1 MTLIDRSARLCLAVS
16 LTSLLLST
24 AAVFAAD
31 SADGTKDDKTPTNVS
46 LSDDPETAMK
56 KFRLTP
62 GLKIDVFAAEPDIQ
76 DVVSF
81 AFDDKGR
88 CYVVET
94 GRRRTSVYDIRK
106 HRNWTDADLSF
117 RSVEDR
123 IKFLKEK
130 LVPTN
135 KELPKDIQVDRNGDG
150 KFDWHD
156 LEVES
161 ERIRLIE
168 DTNGDGKVD
177 KSSVYA
183 DGFNTIVSGVA
194 AGIAVKG
201 EDVYLTCIPDL
212 WLLNGVTKDGKAK
225 EKTPLLSGFGVH
237 IAYGGHDMH
246 GLKFGPDGKL
256 YFSIADRG
264 THVQT
269 KEGKIIAL
277 PDTGAVFRCNPDGSE
292 FEVFAKGL
300 RNPQELAFD
309 EYGNL
314 FTGDN
319 NADGGDKARW
329 THVVEGAD
337 YGWRIGWQHLPKL
350 GAWNSEKLW
359 DLPPRNTAAYI
370 LPAAAHI
377 GHGPAGIS
385 YYPGTGLP
393 EKYKNTFF
401 YADFPGGVRYF
412 KMRPFGASYLVD
424 NPKDYLMD
432 NKLDNINGKLLWGL
446 YPVDVEFAPGGGIY
460 VLDWVS
466 GWEKTGKGRIYRLHD
481 PETDSSDAVTDTK
494 NILAAG
500 MKGRGL
506 DELVNLMGH
515 TDMRVRYAAQF
526 ALAEEARDKEFKKTK
541 ITRFI
546 RPFSKPLEALIT
558 AARNSHNQMVRLHAL
573 WAIGQMGRTPAL
585 EHIQELVPLIL
596 DKDSEVR
603 AQTAKIMGDVR
614 YDGAYTALL
623 QLLQDSDSRVRYF
636 ATLSAGRFGD
646 SRATDR
652 IIAMLRENGERDPYL
667 RHAGIMA
674 LTMID
679 GGKAA
684 QAAVK
689 DNSPS
694 VRMAGLLALRKM
706 EDESIASFLKDSDS
720 FLVLEAARAI
730 TDIPLNDAMP
740 KLAELTKNAKASDPI
755 LRRAINANLRLGKSS
770 NAQAIAALVAQ
781 TSVSEAVRV
790 EGLEFLGDWAKPG
803 GRDRITGLWR
813 PMPDRDAAPAKQALK
828 PYWINLLTTDTDTVR
843 IATIAAIEKL
853 EMKETIEAL
862 RGLVAN
868 EALKVEVRTSALR
881 ALATL
886 KDPKLNDSIQ
896 IARKDKEQA
905 LRREGSRQ
913 LTAAA
918 GPNMLKTIAS
928 TLEQGSVGEQQA
940 ALETL
945 AGLQG
950 EDADA
955 LVLTWLQK
963 LKEGT
968 VPREILLDVIIAAQG
983 RKDPAVKAAVKA
995 YNSSQNKKDNLY
1007 GYREALYGGDAARG
1021 KEIFHERAEA
1031 ACFRCHKI
1039 NGEGGDVGPDL
1050 GKIGGQKPRE
1060 YLLDSI
1066 IHPNAV
1072 IAPGFENV
1080 NLTLKNGTAIMGMLK
1095 EETDTELLLIVPE
1108 DGPTKINKV
1117 NIEKREK
1124 GLSSM
1129 LPELGTI
1136 LTKQDLRDVVEYLA
1150 NLK

>member
-1 MTLIDRSARLCLAVS
+1 MTMIHRTARLCLAVS
-16 LTSLLLST
+16 LTSLFYSLLPVS
-24 AAVFAAD
+24 AAD

-117 RSVEDR
+117 RTVEDR

-269 KEGKIIAL
+269 KEGKVIAL

-432 NKLDNINGKLLWGL
+432 NKLDNMNGKLLWGL
-446 YPVDVEFAPGGGIY
+446 YPTDVEFAPGGGIY

-481 PETDSSDAVTDTK
+481 PEIDSSDAVTDTK

-506 DELVNLMGH
+506 DELVNLLGH

-526 ALAEEARDKEFKKTK
+526 ALAEDARDKEFKKTK

-546 RPFSKPLEALIT
+546 RPFSRPLEALIT

-694 VRMAGLLALRKM
+694 VRMAGLLALRKL
-706 EDESIASFLKDSDS
+706 EDESIVSFLKDSDS

-770 NAQAIAALVAQ
+770 NAQAIAALIAQ
-781 TSVSEAVRV
+781 TSVSEAIRV
-790 EGLEFLGDWAKPG
+790 EGLEFLSDWAKPG

-813 PMPDRDAAPAKQALK
+813 PMPDRDASPARQALK

-868 EALKVEVRTSALR
+868 EALKAEVRTSALR

-945 AGLQG
+945 ASLQS

-955 LVLTWLQK
+955 LVVTWLQK
-963 LKEGT
+963 LKDGT
-968 VPREILLDVIIAAQG
+968 VPKEIQLDVIIAAQG
-983 RKDPAVKAAVKA
+983 RKDAAVKAAVKA
-995 YNSSQNKKDNLY
+995 YNSTQNKKDNLY

-1080 NLTLKNGTAIMGMLK
+1080 NLTMKNGTTIMGILK
-1095 EETDTELLLIVPE
+1095 EENDTEMLLIVPE
-1108 DGPTKINKV
+1108 DGPTKIKKV

>member
-1 MTLIDRSARLCLAVS
+1 MFYRLARICLAVG
-16 LTSLLLST
+16 LGSLLLPSHP
-24 AAVFAAD
+24 VFAAETGG
-31 SADGTKDDKTPTNVS
+31 DGAKDDKTPTNVS
-46 LSDDPETAMK
+46 LNDDPETAMK
-56 KFRLTP
+56 KFRITP
-62 GLKIDVFAAEPDIQ
+62 GLKIDVFASEPDIQ
-76 DVVSF
+76 DVVNF
-81 AFDDKGR
+81 AFDDQGR
-88 CYVVET
+88 CFVVET

-117 RSVEDR
+117 RTVEDR

-130 LVPTN
+130 LVPGN
-135 KELPKDIQVDRNGDG
+135 KELPKDIQIDRNGDG

-177 KSSVYA
+177 KSTVYA

-201 EDVYLTCIPDL
+201 EDVYFTCIPDL
-212 WLLNGVTKDGKAK
+212 WLLKGVTADGKAK

-256 YFSIADRG
+256 YFTIADRG

-309 EYGNL
+309 QYGNL

-393 EKYKNTFF
+393 DSFKNTFF

-412 KMRPFGASYLVD
+412 KMRPFGATYLVD

-432 NKLDNINGKLLWGL
+432 NKLYNMNGKLLWGL
-446 YPVDVEFAPGGGIY
+446 YPTDVEFAPGGGIY
-460 VLDWVS
+460 ILDWVS

-481 PETDSSDAVTDTK
+481 PAVDASDAVIDTK
-494 NILAAG
+494 NILAKG

-506 DELVNLMGH
+506 DELVNLLGH
-515 TDMRVRYAAQF
+515 QDMRVRYAAQF
-526 ALAEEARDKEFKKTK
+526 ALADEAREKEFRKTK
-541 ITRFI
+541 VSRFI
-546 RPFSKPLEALIT
+546 RPFSRPLETLIT
-558 AARNSHNQMVRLHAL
+558 AARTSQNQMVRVHAL

-596 DKDSEVR
+596 DKDPEIR
-603 AQTAKIMGDVR
+603 AQTAKIMGEVR

-636 ATLSAGRFGD
+636 AALSAGRFGD
-646 SRATDR
+646 KRATDR
-652 IIAMLRENGERDPYL
+652 IIALLRDNGERDPYL
-667 RHAGIMA
+667 RHAGMMA

-679 GGKAA
+679 DGKAA
-684 QAAVK
+684 QIAAK
-689 DNSPS
+689 DASPS
-694 VRMAGLLALRKM
+694 VRMAGLLAMRKM
-706 EDESIASFLKDSDS
+706 ADDNVANFLKDSDN

-740 KLAELTKNAKASDPI
+740 KLAALTKNTKAADPV
-755 LRRAINANLRLGKSS
+755 LRRAMNANLRLGKSS
-770 NAQAIAALVAQ
+770 NAQAIADLVAQ
-781 TSVSEAVRV
+781 TSVSETVRL
-790 EGLEFLGDWAKPG
+790 EGIEFLGDWAKPG

-813 PMPDRDAAPAKQALK
+813 PVADRDGSPARQALK
-828 PYWINLLTTDTDTVR
+828 PYWISLLTTDTDSVR
-843 IATIAAIEKL
+843 VATIAAIEKL
-853 EMKETIEAL
+853 DMKEATETL

-868 EALKVEVRTSALR
+868 EALKVEVRASALR
-881 ALATL
+881 ALASL

-896 IARKDKEQA
+896 IARKSKDQA

-918 GPNMLKTIAS
+918 GPNMLKTIAT
-928 TLEQGSVGEQQA
+928 TLEQGSSGEQQA

-945 AGLQG
+945 AGIQS
-950 EDADA
+950 EEADA
-955 LVLTWLQK
+955 LVVTWLQK
-963 LKEGT
+963 LKAGS
-968 VPREILLDVIIAAQG
+968 VPREVQLDILTAAQG
-983 RKDPAVKAAVKA
+983 RKASAVKDAVKA
-995 YNSSQNKKDNLY
+995 YNSTQSKKDNLY
-1007 GYREALYGGDAARG
+1007 GYRETLYGGDATRG
-1021 KEIFHERAEA
+1021 KEIFYERAEA

-1050 GKIGGQKPRE
+1050 GKIGSQKPRE
-1060 YLLDSI
+1060 YILDSI
-1066 IHPNAV
+1066 IHPNAI
-1072 IAPGFENV
+1072 IAPGYENV
-1080 NLTLKNGTAIMGMLK
+1080 NLTLKNGATVMGILK
-1095 EETDTELLLIVPE
+1095 EENDAELLLQVPE
-1108 DGPTKINKV
+1108 DGPTKIKKE
-1117 NIEKREK
+1117 NIAKREK

-1136 LTKQDLRDVVEYLA
+1136 LSKQDLRDVVEYLS